1 MRYSFSCRMRD
12 FSCQPRRS
20 SVVELGQFRAMH
32 DVEFWHTVSTGEC
45 DTRVYLPVHHVQMPH
60 VVPLHYSTRKWSTGP
75 HRLYTLTCPVLVN
88 PRNKLQAHTDQPA
101 SKSKSRLL
109 GTWTTTLYLLC
120 SSPAIFCLIIL
131 TRCGPIHAPTRR
143 KLVCEVDQ
151 MQALGLS
158 GLFQQ
163 RIGGSPTGHCLD
175 CVEALPCH
183 FLPYSP

>member
-1 MRYSFSCRMRD
+1 MTWNFGTRSVLENATLEYTYRYITCRCPTLYH
-12 FSCQPRRS
+12 F
-20 SVVELGQFRAMH
+20 
-32 DVEFWHTVSTGEC
+32 TT
-45 DTRVYLPVHHVQMPH
+45 
-60 VVPLHYSTRKWSTGP
+60 LHYSTRKWSTGP

-120 SSPAIFCLIIL
+120 SSPAISCLIIL
-131 TRCGPIHAPTRR
+131 TRCGPSHAPTRR